1 MMWCKV
7 AILLSARAALAFVAG
22 VSNPRRA
29 AICRAAA
36 TEDAFACDVGVV
48 GAGPAGLVL
57 AHALRSRGL
66 NVKVYERRQ
75 AFEPAGAAIFLWP
88 FALSS
93 LRAIDARLAD
103 ELRSAGTVIDR
114 LRVNRFTLNVIGAEA
129 SLGEPFLAIRFWD
142 MLRALRSGL
151 PEDAF
156 FLNHRLQRFEHLDDG
171 GARLHFEDAPSQ
183 NVRYLIDAGGVNSA
197 TRKQLRRDEP
207 IQHVTATY
215 AVSPGDGT
223 PAGEL
228 ALNLGRGAGVMTASL
243 QGGDVWWTQTEFKE
257 SSNPLPPHLEADDT
271 VQTKIT
277 ELPLSLTWGD
287 KDVTL
292 LGDAAHAQT
301 PSLGLGVST
310 AFDDIFE
317 LATRIDASPNGL
329 TRDTFRD
336 YEASR
341 KVLCAL
347 LQLAS
352 RASYHASKNWALFAP
367 AKPLVVSSSG

>member
-1 MMWCKV
+1 M
-7 AILLSARAALAFVAG
+7 
-22 VSNPRRA
+22 
-29 AICRAAA
+29 
-36 TEDAFACDVGVV
+36 
-48 GAGPAGLVL
+48 
-57 AHALRSRGL
+57 AHALRNRGL
-66 NVKVYERRQ
+66 TVKVYERRK

-88 FALSS
+88 FALTS

-114 LRVNRFTLNVIGAEA
+114 LRVNRFTFNVIGAEA

-151 PEDAF
+151 PDDALA
-156 FLNHRLQRFEHLDDG
+156 LNHQLLSFEHLDDG

-183 NVRYLIDAGGVNSA
+183 NVRFLIDAGGVNSA
-197 TRKQLRRDEP
+197 TRKQLRSDSP

-215 AVSPGDGT
+215 AVSPGDDT

-228 ALNLGRGAGVMTASL
+228 ALTLGRGAGVMTASL
-243 QGGDVWWTQTEFKE
+243 RGGDIWWTQTEFKE
-257 SSNPLPPHLEADDT
+257 NTIALPPRFVANDT

-287 KDVTL
+287 RDVTL

-317 LATRIDASPNGL
+317 LATRIDASTDGL
-329 TRDTFRD
+329 TRDTLRD
-336 YEASR
+336 YEANR

-352 RASYHASKNWALFAP
+352 RVSYHVTKNWALYAP
-367 AKPLVVSSSG
+367 IKSLG